1 MDAYYNLK
9 RVKMSERLTKSFIV
23 RLRVSSKSECEHECM
38 VESKGMDS
46 VTQ

>member
-1 MDAYYNLK
+1 MVVYYNLK
-9 RVKMSERLTKSFIV
+9 RVNMSERLTKSFIV
-23 RLRVSSKSECEHECM
+23 RLGVRSKSECEHECM